1 MFYGCNVSCNQL
13 PTSSNGDWS
22 ALIQRFSP
30 HSYSII
36 YKRKEEGRF
45 LPDFRSRLEVGVS
58 SPKMMKRVIGG
69 MPNKCPERYRHRTP
83 LYHLERLK
91 APVLIIHGERDENV
105 SIEHAWRLERRLKQL
120 GKPVTAW
127 YFPEFT
133 HYFPPQANRETVQRL
148 TEWMKQQPTM

>member
-45 LPDFRSRLEVGVS
+45 LPDFLYCLEVGVS
-58 SPKMMKRVIGG
+58 SPKMMNWANLLILLL
-69 MPNKCPERYRHRTP
+69 CPLMMLFCMRGHKHHKHHDHHSSDHHSIKELQDQITK
-83 LYHLERLK
+83 LQTDNERLK
-91 APVLIIHGERDENV
+91 EQ
-105 SIEHAWRLERRLKQL
+105 LKS
-120 GKPVTAW
+120 
-127 YFPEFT
+127 
-133 HYFPPQANRETVQRL
+133 R
-148 TEWMKQQPTM
+148 

>member
-58 SPKMMKRVIGG
+58 SPKMMNKKESLIRSFQQEMKRANQQTFPAYVDSFTNLWQYEFGTLDGLPKDI
-69 MPNKCPERYRHRTP
+69 EQFVASRA
-83 LYHLERLK
+83 LE
-91 APVLIIHGERDENV
+91 
-105 SIEHAWRLERRLKQL
+105 LELM
-120 GKPVTAW
+120 
-127 YFPEFT
+127 E
-133 HYFPPQANRETVQRL
+133 
-148 TEWMKQQPTM
+148 